1 MHNKTLERDQAYYT
15 AFRKCLIQE
24 NLTFY
29 QSFWGLKSLSPQ
41 LTVKKIISM
50 KNIQTLEKLGFNNWF
65 QDHVGPE
72 RLADFEIARV
82 IAVHKDRY
90 TITNGAEDAPAELVG
105 KLLFSA
111 ASPLD
116 YPAVG
121 DWVLVKY
128 YDENTFAVIHEI
140 IRRKSLLKRKTP
152 GKKIEF
158 QLIAANIDAAFIV
171 QSLDQNF
178 NLRRLERYL
187 VMVNESHI
195 RPVALLSKSDL
206 LTPDEIEGRIDEIH
220 EIMPQLQVLPFSN
233 NNESGLEQV
242 KTLLMPGLT
251 WCLLG
256 SSGVGK
262 TTLLNHLI
270 GEAVFRTKP
279 VREKD
284 SKGRHA
290 TTARQLTILE
300 GGAMVVDTPGMRELE
315 NFSVETGLDDTF
327 GEITALTRKCRFSDC
342 SHTSE
347 QGCAVLAAVTQGTL
361 SEKRY
366 QNYMKMIRETLF
378 NDLSYVEK
386 RHKDKAFAR
395 HCKTVMTH
403 RKKFMR

>member
-1 MHNKTLERDQAYYT
+1 M
-15 AFRKCLIQE
+15 I
-24 NLTFY
+24 
-29 QSFWGLKSLSPQ
+29 
-41 LTVKKIISM
+41 
-50 KNIQTLEKLGFNNWF
+50 KNIHAIEKLGFDKWL
-65 QDHVGPE
+65 QDHFDSE
-72 RLADFEIARV
+72 RLAEFEIARV

-90 TITNGAEDAPAELVG
+90 AITGGAEEVPAELVG

-111 ASPLD
+111 ASPVD

-140 IRRKSLLKRKTP
+140 IQRKSLLKRKTP

-158 QLIAANIDAAFIV
+158 QLIAANIDTAFIV
-171 QSLDQNF
+171 QSLDHNF
-178 NLRRLERYL
+178 NVRRLERYL
-187 VMVNESHI
+187 VMVNDSRI
-195 RPVALLSKSDL
+195 RPVVLLSKSDL
-206 LTPDEIEGRIDEIH
+206 MTSEEIQGRIDEIH
-220 EIMPQLQVLPFSN
+220 GIMPHLQVLPFSSEN
-233 NNESGLEQV
+233 GSGLEPV
-242 KTLLMPGLT
+242 KALLTPGLT
-251 WCLLG
+251 CCLLG

-270 GEAVFRTKP
+270 GDAVFRTRT

-284 SKGRHA
+284 GKGRHA
-290 TTARQLTILE
+290 TTSRQLITLA

-327 GEITALTRKCRFSDC
+327 GEITALTGQCRFSDC

-347 QGCAVLAAVTQGTL
+347 QGCAVLAAVTEGTL

-366 QNYMKMIRETLF
+366 RNYMKMIRETLF

-403 RKKFMR
+403 HKKQKLFSMDRERRWKDDTGS